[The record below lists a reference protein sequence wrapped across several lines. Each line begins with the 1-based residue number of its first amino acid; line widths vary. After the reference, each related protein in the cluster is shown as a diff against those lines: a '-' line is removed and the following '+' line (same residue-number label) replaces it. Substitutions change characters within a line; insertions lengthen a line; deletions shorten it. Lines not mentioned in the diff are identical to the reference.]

1 MCKASAFEPTRLHPL
16 ENAVDVYKSS
26 DKIGSPSKGC
36 SCILPWWPPRYSTF
50 ELSATML
57 LSQPFSARRCLAT
70 FFPARSLIYVKLSR
84 CIIILVKLQTS
95 NWAHFRLE
103 HMPEPGWWRKPPQR
117 CVENWLFRPVF
128 FALVNCLWKFCNQ
141 DFTDNGVV
149 VDHPQVLPKCQV
161 TLLAPIEKGQIFP
174 TP

>member
-26 DKIGSPSKGC
+26 NKIGSPSKGC
-36 SCILPWWPPRYSTF
+36 SCILPWWPSRYSTF

-57 LSQPFSARRCLAT
+57 LSQPFSTRRCLAT

-149 VDHPQVLPKCQV
+149 VDHP
-161 TLLAPIEKGQIFP
+161 
-174 TP
+174 